1 MTVNGWIEEEDSNE
15 EIHEEDPE
23 EDPEEDYE
31 GELDEDICIRE
42 IIDET
47 YPIRGRDEPLPPPSF
62 QVYRHPNGG
71 PLWMNTPRKRLLPI
85 HRLTLSLISTPVQDA
100 PPLWTTQLHS

>member
-1 MTVNGWIEEEDSNE
+1 MDANGWIDEASDDK
-15 EIHEEDPE
+15 IHEEDLE
-23 EDPEEDYE
+23 EDLEVDSLE
-31 GELDEDICIRE
+31 
-42 IIDET
+42 
-47 YPIRGRDEPLPPPSF
+47 
-62 QVYRHPNGG
+62 VYKHPNGG